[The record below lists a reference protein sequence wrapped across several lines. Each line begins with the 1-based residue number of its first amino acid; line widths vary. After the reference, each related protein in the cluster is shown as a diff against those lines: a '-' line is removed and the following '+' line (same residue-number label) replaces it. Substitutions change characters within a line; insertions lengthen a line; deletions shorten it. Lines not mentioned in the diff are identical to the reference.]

1 MQKFMFPDGMK
12 TYKVLRKKVCISY
25 ICDTGISQLY
35 LHRLNIFRALI
46 SIRQNTS
53 WISLIINV
61 KYMIHSSDFNQ
72 SWGYLAEFSKRNPN
86 IILAKI
92 RLSGAESPSDAVKQ
106 IMAKFRKFYES
117 V

>member
-53 WISLIINV
+53 
-61 KYMIHSSDFNQ
+61 
-72 SWGYLAEFSKRNPN
+72 
-86 IILAKI
+86 
-92 RLSGAESPSDAVKQ
+92 
-106 IMAKFRKFYES
+106 
-117 V
+117 